1 MKTKILGIDGFLGQN
16 EKKKAMLGGG
26 GEVAVVMPC
35 RGKRW
40 KANVDGREIYY
51 NTLSV

>member
-1 MKTKILGIDGFLGQN
+1 MDFWDKTK
-16 EKKKAMLGGG
+16 KKKAMLGGG